1 MNNKVQEEIQPRG
14 LQSSISF
21 PAEWNS
27 FFSSLQSIKHPM
39 FPVSNQQQ
47 FFAITKFQPLDLME
61 ERSIYSHFGERMIQL
76 EI

>member
-21 PAEWNS
+21 PANEIPI
-27 FFSSLQSIKHPM
+27 FTFLQSIKHPM
-39 FPVSNQQQ
+39 IPVSNQQQ

-61 ERSIYSHFGERMIQL
+61 ERSIYRCLERG
-76 EI
+76 